1 MKFAL
6 GIKKINKSYIDQT
19 SSVRMVEV
27 WPRSKAKK
35 KLAKIQLSRRH
46 GSSIT
51 YFIIY
56 SEYRMLPLVNGY
68 LVLVST
74 VFISGEEGWG
84 RLTVVRVLLFY
95 AV

>member
-35 KLAKIQLSRRH
+35 NWLK
-46 GSSIT
+46 SS
-51 YFIIY
+51 
-56 SEYRMLPLVNGY
+56 Y
-68 LVLVST
+68 LDVTL
-74 VFISGEEGWG
+74 GQ
-84 RLTVVRVLLFY
+84 
-95 AV
+95 